1 MPGMETGT
9 AFAALDYDGGERF
22 QRLRAE
28 LGITSFGMNLIRL
41 RPGEVGRIHAHE
53 HQEEVYLVLE
63 GTLTLATGADE
74 AAPLRAGQLARV
86 GPDVRRQLRNEAG
99 EPLYVLALG
108 GAAEHVGR
116 DGRAWESWD
125 EPGEGR
131 SPQDIPLP
139 ADVEVR

>member
-1 MPGMETGT
+1 METGT

-28 LGITSFGMNLIRL
+28 LGVTSFGINLIRL
-41 RPGEVGRIHAHE
+41 RPGEVGRIHRHE

-63 GTLTLATGADE
+63 GTLTLATGAGAGE
-74 AAPLRAGQLARV
+74 TTPLRAGQLARV

-99 EPLYVLALG
+99 EPLYLLALG
-108 GAAEHVGR
+108 GAGEHAGR

-131 SPQDIPLP
+131 APQDIPLP